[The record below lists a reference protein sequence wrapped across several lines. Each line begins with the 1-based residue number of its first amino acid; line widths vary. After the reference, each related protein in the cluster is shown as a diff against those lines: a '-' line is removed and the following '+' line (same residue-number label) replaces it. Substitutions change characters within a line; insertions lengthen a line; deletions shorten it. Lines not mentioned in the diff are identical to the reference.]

1 MDNLQPL
8 HTRLKIVC
16 GHSANQIA
24 ALVLVLLCILEN
36 STSSVANQKT
46 PFVVERWLISIYGGA
61 FRVTRQIRFRSIA
74 NYP

>member
-1 MDNLQPL
+1 MDSLQPL

-24 ALVLVLLCILEN
+24 ALVSVLVYTLEN